1 MSVKNAIKIML
12 ALLTGVL
19 VFHAAIVLQIIP
31 YDIAWGGKL
40 KSTRE
45 MYVFEGISI
54 LINLLLYWVLLM
66 KGEYV
71 RLLLSKKYLKVI
83 LWIFLILFALNTL
96 GNVLAET
103 NFEKFFAIIT
113 GLFTLLLARIIKG
126 QQE

>member
-1 MSVKNAIKIML
+1 ML

-19 VFHAAIVLQIIP
+19 LFHAAIVLQIIP
-31 YDIAWGGKL
+31 YDITWGGKL
-40 KSTRE
+40 KSTIE

-66 KGEYV
+66 KGGYV